1 MSNYFIE
8 ENVLSNNDCKYL
20 IDLFNQSL
28 EFTHTWSNDDIPVEI
43 QTLQVLKVD
52 EILDLNLFNLLE
64 NKYKRIF
71 NYKKLDNLE
80 IVKWPINSFAKEHID
95 GEDKMGFFVY
105 LNDDYEGGENELVD
119 IHKVLPKK
127 GRMSLFDNGKI
138 LHKVN
143 KVNKSDR
150 YMLSGW
156 YK

>member
-1 MSNYFIE
+1 VSNYFIE
-8 ENVLSNNDCKYL
+8 ENVLSDNDCKYL

-28 EFTHTWSNDDIPVEI
+28 DFTHAWSNDDIPEKI

-52 EILDLNLFNLLE
+52 DVLNLKLFNLLE

-71 NYKKLDNLE
+71 GYHKLDNLE
-80 IVKWPINSFAKEHID
+80 IVKWPKNSYAKEHID

-119 IHKVLPKK
+119 IHKVWPKK

-143 KVNKSDR
+143 KVTKGDR

>member
-8 ENVLSNNDCKYL
+8 ENVLSDNDCNYL
-20 IDLFNQSL
+20 IDLFNQSI
-28 EFTHTWSNDDIPVEI
+28 EFTHTWSNDDIPEKI
-43 QTLQVLKVD
+43 QTLQVLNVN

-95 GEDKMGFFVY
+95 GEDKMGFFIY

-119 IHKVLPKK
+119 IHKVKPKK
-127 GRMSLFDNGKI
+127 GRMSLFNNGKI

-143 KVNKSDR
+143 KVTKGNR

>member
-8 ENVLSNNDCKYL
+8 ENVLSDNDCKYL
-20 IDLFNQSL
+20 IDLFNQSI
-28 EFTHTWSNDDIPVEI
+28 EFTHTWSNDDIPEKI
-43 QTLQVLKVD
+43 QTLQVLNVN

-95 GEDKMGFFVY
+95 GEDKMGFFIY

-119 IHKVLPKK
+119 IHKVKPKK
-127 GRMSLFDNGKI
+127 GRMSLFNNGKI

-143 KVNKSDR
+143 KVTKGNR

>member
-1 MSNYFIE
+1 IE
-8 ENVLSNNDCKYL
+8 ENVLSDNDCKYL
-20 IDLFNQSL
+20 IDLFNQSI
-28 EFTHTWSNDDIPVEI
+28 EFTHTWSNDDIPEKI
-43 QTLQVLKVD
+43 QTLQVLNVN

-95 GEDKMGFFVY
+95 GEDKMGFFIY

-119 IHKVLPKK
+119 IHKVKPKK
-127 GRMSLFDNGKI
+127 GRMSLFNNGKI

-143 KVNKSDR
+143 KVTKGNR

>member
-8 ENVLSNNDCKYL
+8 ENVLSDNDCNYL
-20 IDLFNQSL
+20 IDLFNQSI
-28 EFTHTWSNDDIPVEI
+28 EFTHTWSNDDIPEKI
-43 QTLQVLKVD
+43 QTLQVLNVN

-95 GEDKMGFFVY
+95 GVDKMGFFIY

-119 IHKVLPKK
+119 IHKVKPKK
-127 GRMSLFDNGKI
+127 GRMSLFNNGKI

-143 KVNKSDR
+143 KVTKGNR